1 MTRRKEGM
9 AYAAPTKDGM
19 LEAYACGDKE
29 RFVRYLLERYEA
41 SPKLEVE
48 WFGNQPTYDI

>member
-1 MTRRKEGM
+1 
-9 AYAAPTKDGM
+9 M
-19 LEAYACGDKE
+19 LEAYAGGDKE